1 MPAIRTFIAIPTS
14 NDLQQHIAE
23 LQTKLQETRTDVKW
37 DSQNKF
43 HITLKFLGNVEE
55 SKLELLS
62 TALSKTIH
70 PFTPFTLEYESLG
83 VFPNLHNPR
92 IVWIG
97 IKSNQV
103 ISDLQSAVETVCL
116 KFNFPKEDRAFHP
129 HITLGRV
136 HGTRNLVYLTD
147 AIKTITF
154 EPIKSLCSE
163 VLLMKSNLL
172 PSGSVYTILKSFP
185 FNS

>member
-1 MPAIRTFIAIPTS
+1 MPAIRTFIAIPIST
-14 NDLQQHIAE
+14 NIQKQIAE
-23 LQTKLQETRTDVKW
+23 LQTKLKETRADVKW

-43 HITLKFLGNVEE
+43 HITLKFLGNIEE
-55 SKLELLS
+55 SRLELLPK
-62 TALSKTIH
+62 AISKAVH
-70 PFTPFTLEYESLG
+70 PFAPFVFEYESLG
-83 VFPNLHNPR
+83 VFPNFHYPCT
-92 IVWIG
+92 VWIG

-103 ISDLQSAVETVCL
+103 ISDLQSAIETICL
-116 KFNFPKEDRAFHP
+116 EYGFLKEDRMFRP

-136 HGTRNLVYLTD
+136 HGTRNLVHLTD

-172 PSGSVYTILKSFP
+172 PSGSVYTILKSFQ
-185 FNS
+185 FNP

>member
-1 MPAIRTFIAIPTS
+1 MPTIRTFIAISTS
-14 NDLQQHIAE
+14 TEVQQHIAE
-23 LQTKLQETRTDVKW
+23 LQTKLKETQADVKW

-62 TALSKTIH
+62 AEISKAIQ
-70 PFTPFTLEYESLG
+70 PFSQFTLEYESLG
-83 VFPNLHNPR
+83 VFPNIYNPS

-97 IKSNQV
+97 IKPNQV
-103 ISDLQSAVETVCL
+103 ISDLQSAIETICL
-116 KFNFPKEDRAFHP
+116 ECGFSKESRAFHP

-136 HGTRNLVYLTD
+136 HGNRNLVYLTD

-172 PSGSVYTILKSFP
+172 PSGSVYSILKSFP